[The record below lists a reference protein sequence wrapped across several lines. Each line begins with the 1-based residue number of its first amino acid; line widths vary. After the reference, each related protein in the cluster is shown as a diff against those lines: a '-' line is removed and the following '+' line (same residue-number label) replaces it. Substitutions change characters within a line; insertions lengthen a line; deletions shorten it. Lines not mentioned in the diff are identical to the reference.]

1 MTTFALNI
9 LIVTVILLMGFA
21 IGMTII
27 ELIKTA
33 KFRKEVK
40 ATNEAL
46 KGYAEHC
53 LKKF

>member
-21 IGMTII
+21 IGMIII

-33 KFRKEVK
+33 KFRRELK
-40 ATNEAL
+40 NERKL
-46 KGYAEHC
+46 IK
-53 LKKF
+53 